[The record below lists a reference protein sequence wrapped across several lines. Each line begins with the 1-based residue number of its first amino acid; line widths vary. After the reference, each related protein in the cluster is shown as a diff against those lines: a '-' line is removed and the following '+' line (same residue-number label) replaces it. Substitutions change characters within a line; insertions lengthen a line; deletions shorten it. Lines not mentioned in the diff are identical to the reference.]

1 MAFGFGF
8 NKQKV
13 LSAAE
18 KFVQQGKLQNAIA
31 EYEKI
36 RKHDDKDLTVAN
48 TIGDLY
54 SRMGDTANAIE
65 CFKMVGDAYA
75 AQGFTVKG
83 IAMYKKIAKLQPS
96 VDGTL
101 KLAELY
107 TQQGLFNDARAQYL
121 QVAED
126 FMKNGDL
133 DQAIRLFQK
142 VLEMDPENVP
152 MRIKLAEVYLKR
164 GKKQEAWE
172 IFSAAAEALRARGS
186 MAAAEDILQRMLS
199 LDPGNSYVL
208 LLRGRSALEGGDH
221 QKAIEYLEKASDID
235 SHPEGLRD
243 LLKAYL
249 QAGELEK
256 ATPLAE
262 KLLTVHNDSEG
273 LFLLAEASARYGHP
287 GEALEIYS
295 RHADRMLATDS
306 AKLLGNLHSLI
317 TQVRDDTGA
326 LEKVMEL
333 LKKAGESTHVN
344 EVIELL
350 AHASVKSGNLERA
363 RELYGMLAKS
373 EPQNALH
380 MQNFQQVA
388 DRIAGSSP
396 ASAASGTITAEEGAL
411 IVEEMEATA
420 PAVDQ
425 SYPDEV
431 AIAVRSAV
439 TEADLFL
446 SYNLPD
452 KAFAPLMAA
461 LPLAPRDVR
470 LNQRLAALHTRS
482 KRFADA
488 AVCCRTLESA
498 YHDAG
503 FPDEA
508 LRYGELAARYEQSAQ
523 SAGQVAGQIAART
536 SSNSNRTVEK
546 SKSKSSEEHGMAAAA
561 GATEVSGPHLAAAS
575 PWPTATASAHEV
587 PAFEVSTVEASTF
600 EVPAAAEFSVQ
611 EMDVHSDSTSQD
623 LSSEWE
629 QTLMVDAGDDDS
641 TGDESIAGVKN
652 QDEDEI
658 SASVGGGTVDAEI
671 EVDPSTNPEIVET
684 VDEIHFYLEHF
695 MVDQARSAF
704 EKLQTLTHN
713 SAFLEPLR
721 AALEK
726 GAQAQAEPEVEIAE
740 IEAADVE
747 NFEVEVESPEAG
759 ELAVSADST
768 GQHEH
773 LGHAADADT
782 DQLHADR
789 VRTNHSDRVHDA
801 VAEVQPHFE
810 VQPEEAEAVIHA
822 EAFSVEPV
830 HAPETIQAEEPAHFS
845 DAEPA
850 HYAEP
855 VHAEA
860 SAAHSELTSLVADLE
875 ASIGD
880 AFPATAP
887 ATAQSNAKD
896 SFGAQHSSG
905 TPASA
910 ASGTAGGKFSGWPA
924 APHSQPAPAP
934 SPQRAFEPAPQTSAT
949 AHDTMGAVTASTAGA
964 AAAPA
969 TSHSR
974 GSVRPLAPANASQS
988 SEGVDL
994 SEMFSELRHELE
1006 EEAVAGDDDPETHY
1020 NMGVAFRE
1028 MGLIDEAIAELQ
1040 KVCTAIDRG
1049 HAFSQSIQTYT
1060 WLAQCFLDKGV
1071 PDAAIRWYE
1080 KALNIPGLDN
1090 ESRLALHYELGS
1102 ACEQAHNKPQALQ
1115 HFTYVFGANIDY
1127 RDVAER
1133 IQALSS

>member
-54 SRMGDTANAIE
+54 SRLGDTANAIE

-152 MRIKLAEVYLKR
+152 MRIKLAEVYIKR
-164 GKKQEAWE
+164 GKKKEAWE

-186 MAAAEDILQRMLS
+186 VAAAEDILQRMLV
-199 LDPGNSYVL
+199 LEPGNSYVL
-208 LLRGRSALEGGDH
+208 LLRGRSALESGDA

-249 QAGELEK
+249 EVDELAK

-262 KLLTVHNDSEG
+262 KLLTVHNDAEG
-273 LFLLAEASARYGHP
+273 LFLLAEASARFGHP
-287 GEALEIYS
+287 AQALEIYS
-295 RHADRMLATDS
+295 QHADRMLATDS
-306 AKLLGNLHSLI
+306 AKLLANLHSI
-317 TQVRDDTGA
+317 IAQVRDDTGA

-333 LKKAGESTHVN
+333 LQKAGESTHIN

-350 AHASVKSGNLERA
+350 AHASVKSGNLERG
-363 RELYGMLAKS
+363 RDLYAELAKS

-380 MQNFQQVA
+380 MQNYQQVA
-388 DRIAGSSP
+388 DRMAGLSP
-396 ASAASGTITAEEGAL
+396 SSAASATITAEEGGL
-411 IVEEMEATA
+411 IVEELEATA

-446 SYNLPD
+446 SYNLPE
-452 KAFAPLMAA
+452 KALAPLMAA
-461 LPLAPRDVR
+461 LPLAPGDVR

-482 KRFADA
+482 KRFGEA
-488 AVCCRTLESA
+488 AVCCRTLEGA

-503 FPDEA
+503 YPDEA
-508 LRYGELAARYEQSAQ
+508 VRYGELAARYEQSAGQ
-523 SAGQVAGQIAART
+523 SSGQGAGQATRHIAGPG
-536 SSNSNRTVEK
+536 V
-546 SKSKSSEEHGMAAAA
+546 EHGMAAAA
-561 GATEVSGPHLAAAS
+561 GATEVSSSATA
-575 PWPTATASAHEV
+575 PWPTASAHEA
-587 PAFEVSTVEASTF
+587 PAFEVSTA
-600 EVPAAAEFSVQ
+600 PEFSVH
-611 EMDVHSDSTSQD
+611 EMDVHVDSAAQD

-629 QTLMVDAGDDDS
+629 QTLSVDAGDGDS
-641 TGDESIAGVKN
+641 TDESTARN
-652 QDEDEI
+652 EDRDADDI
-658 SASVGGGTVDAEI
+658 SASVGGGTIGSEAE
-671 EVDPSTNPEIVET
+671 EDPGSNPEIAET

-695 MVDQARSAF
+695 MVDQARAAF
-704 EKLQTLTHN
+704 EKLQTMTH
-713 SAFLEPLR
+713 SAAFLDPLR

-726 GAQAQAEPEVEIAE
+726 GAQSQDEPEVEIAE

-747 NFEVEVESPEAG
+747 NFEVDVEAPDGAEVA
-759 ELAVSADST
+759 ASADQTS
-768 GQHEH
+768 H
-773 LGHAADADT
+773 LEQLHYAGDPADA
-782 DQLHADR
+782 
-789 VRTNHSDRVHDA
+789 NHQAANHEAANHEAANHEA
-801 VAEVQPHFE
+801 VAQVEEEQFAVADA
-810 VQPEEAEAVIHA
+810 EEAEAA
-822 EAFSVEPV
+822 PV
-830 HAPETIQAEEPAHFS
+830 HAAGFNIESEHSPEPIHADLSAP
-845 DAEPA
+845 EPA

-855 VHAEA
+855 GHAEA
-860 SAAHSELTSLVADLE
+860 HSAPDELTSLVADLE
-875 ASIGD
+875 SSIGD
-880 AFPATAP
+880 AFPAAPPVAEPHSAP
-887 ATAQSNAKD
+887 AAFLGTQP
-896 SFGAQHSSG
+896 SSG
-905 TPASA
+905 P
-910 ASGTAGGKFSGWPA
+910 GEKFSGWPGA
-924 APHSQPAPAP
+924 HAPQPAPVAP
-934 SPQRAFEPAPQTSAT
+934 KSEHEVAAPAAATPAATSAT
-949 AHDTMGAVTASTAGA
+949 AAATPGAATAASATAHSRGTVRPLPA
-964 AAAPA
+964 AAA
-969 TSHSR
+969 T
-974 GSVRPLAPANASQS
+974 GQS
-988 SEGVDL
+988 PDGVDL
-994 SEMFSELRHELE
+994 SAMFSELRHELE

-1028 MGLIDEAIAELQ
+1028 MGLLDEAIAELQ
-1040 KVCTAIDRG
+1040 RVSAAIDRG

-1071 PDAAIRWYE
+1071 PDAAIFWYE

-1090 ESRLALHYELGS
+1090 ESRLAIHYELGS